1 MFVLVE
7 IKDTVRIPPWL
18 FNVRFNDAVVE
29 ALKTPIKIGIK
40 AKKSVY
46 LQNMHNHMQLSTGVL
61 L

>member
-29 ALKTPIKIGIK
+29 ANTAYTAVVIFIL
-40 AKKSVY
+40 
-46 LQNMHNHMQLSTGVL
+46 
-61 L
+61 